1 MQIKKTVK
9 NKRKRNNVVF
19 FNLVTITLN
28 LLINGVMLL
37 VSVSLVFQ
45 SYHLVVVIDKMK
57 I

>member
-1 MQIKKTVK
+1 VQIKKTVK